1 MNGTL
6 RRLRSS
12 RLSRVPR
19 AVVLLY
25 AGVILAACSDGS
37 RYGDI
42 DRFMEE
48 VQARPKPPV
57 APLPEFQAYEPFAYS
72 AASLRSP
79 FEPPAP
85 PRPPR
90 LEGDEAEVEPD
101 PNRVKQY
108 LESFAINDL
117 RMVGT
122 LEREG
127 AFYALIRD
135 SVGSVHRVTEGDYM
149 GLDHGEILSI
159 TESAIELDEIVPDGL
174 GGWIKRSRTVQLASR
189 EQ

>member
-1 MNGTL
+1 MSFSL
-6 RRLRSS
+6 RNLITVASVS
-12 RLSRVPR
+12 
-19 AVVLLY
+19 LLL
-25 AGVILAACSDGS
+25 AGCSGGG
-37 RYGDI
+37 RYSDL
-42 DRFMEE
+42 DQFMTD

-57 APLPEFQAYEPFAYS
+57 SPLPEFKAYEPFAYG

-90 LEGDEAEVEPD
+90 LPGDEAEVEPD

-108 LESFAINDL
+108 LELFAINDL
-117 RMVGT
+117 AMVGT

-127 AFYALIRD
+127 AFFALIRD
-135 SVGSVHRVTEGDYM
+135 ASGSVHRVTQGDYLGM
-149 GLDHGEILSI
+149 DHGEILEIS
-159 TESAIELDEIVPDGL
+159 EGSIELDEIVSDGL
-174 GGWIKRSRTVQLASR
+174 GGWIKRSRTVQLASS